1 MHYVWEKVPGE
12 TFVILGDEAEASRAI
27 SAATAAGLGAV
38 AAGDVGIHEMN
49 TLAGTFAE
57 SRTKARVPEMTH
69 MDYETWVTI
78 QSGAHNYN
86 ELLQKETTEKAAGG
100 LITLDQYQQQMA
112 SLNGM
117 SDFILLNST
126 GLHAYIDDGKVVVDP
141 TEFHAPMLEN
151 PAPGLHRRIVERA
164 KSLGATHYN
173 PWEEIVTQAGRPQVA
188 TPRDAVNM
196 QIGTLNDEGVL
207 VPLIT
212 VKDNLII
219 PNP

>member
-27 SAATAAGLGAV
+27 SAATASGLGAV

-49 TLAGTFAE
+49 ILAATFAKSQTE
-57 SRTKARVPEMTH
+57 AQVPEMTDL
-69 MDYETWVTI
+69 DYETWVTI
-78 QSGAHNYN
+78 QSGAHSYN
-86 ELLQKETTEKAAGG
+86 ELLQKETTEKAANG
-100 LITLDQYQQQMA
+100 LITLEQYQQQIA
-112 SLNGM
+112 SLNSM
-117 SDFILLNST
+117 SDFLLLNPD
-126 GLHAYIDDGKVVVDP
+126 GLHAYIDEGKVVVDP

-151 PAPGLHRRIVERA
+151 PAPGLHRRIIERA
-164 KSLGATHYN
+164 RALGATHYN
-173 PWEEIVTQAGRPQVA
+173 PWEEVVTRAGRPQV
-188 TPRDAVNM
+188 TTSRDAVNM
-196 QIGTLNDEGVL
+196 QIGTLDTAGSL